1 MTLHHTDL
9 TEEDTAQFVSACIPT
24 VWALETLLLLKRIA
38 PGAKDLGQIVSHLR
52 SSESA
57 ISQGLSRLEQ
67 VDLIT
72 QRDGEFRYMP
82 ASELLARLSD
92 EIERLY
98 TAKPLWLM
106 NMILKAKNENLQVF
120 ANSFRLKK

>member
-1 MTLHHTDL
+1 MAVL
-9 TEEDTAQFVSACIPT
+9 TEDDIAKFVSASVPT
-24 VWALETLLLLKRIA
+24 VWALETLLLLKRAA
-38 PGAKDLGQIVSHLR
+38 PDAKQLEQIVSDLR

-67 VDLIT
+67 AGLIT
-72 QRDGEFRYMP
+72 QNHSECQYTP
-82 ASELLARLSD
+82 ASELLGRLCE

-106 NMILKAKNENLQVF
+106 NVILMAKNENLQVF
-120 ANSFRLKK
+120 ANSFRLKE